1 MPQCEAYQTL
11 CRVFKEQYRIDE
23 NKILVTREKEEIT
36 SDSVQSPH
44 DPDSHYRNKDGNHV
58 KGYSINVT
66 ETCDKDELNLI
77 TDIDVRPVTAADN
90 YFLQDGIKQSQ
101 QLLNDKIEN
110 VHADGAYHSPE
121 NQQYCSGE
129 MMNLYLT
136 GMHGSQGRYDL
147 ILDEENDRL
156 IVTDRVTGE
165 IIPSKKVKGQEKW
178 GIKLSNHNRYFTH
191 KEINNCNVRKQIQ
204 QLPIET
210 KNIRNNVEATIFQLC
225 YHYPDD
231 QSRYRRL
238 CKHVMWANIRGL
250 WVNFV
255 RILKY
260 ATKSLLPQPS
270 VFAKANNFTS
280 FFNKIS
286 FCYNSIALYVHQR
299 IDSRTFLFVVVKKSI
314 ISNLLRN
321 DF

>member
-1 MPQCEAYQTL
+1 MVVT
-11 CRVFKEQYRIDE
+11 RDKEQ
-23 NKILVTREKEEIT
+23 IT

-44 DPDSHYRNKDGNHV
+44 DPDSHYRNKGGNHI

-136 GMHGSQGRYDL
+136 GMHGSEGRYDL
-147 ILDEENDRL
+147 VLDEQKDEL

-165 IIPSKKVKGQEKW
+165 NILSKKVKGQQKW

-191 KEINNCNVRKQIQ
+191 KEINNCNIRKQIQ

-231 QSRYRRL
+231 QSRYRGL
-238 CKHVMWANIRGL
+238 CKHAMWANIRGL
-250 WVNFV
+250 WLNFV

-260 ATKSLLPQPS
+260 VTKSLLPQPS
-270 VFAKANNFTS
+270 VFAKANNFKPFS
-280 FFNKIS
+280 NKIS
-286 FCYNSIALYVHQR
+286 FCYNSIALYVSQR
-299 IDSRTFLFVVVKKSI
+299 IGSRTFLFVVSKNRLSTI
-314 ISNLLRN
+314 
-321 DF
+321 F